1 MNRPRRNDRKHW
13 PNNLIARTKG
23 GAPYYSWRHPTTG
36 KEYGLGRSFQDAASQ
51 AREANLS
58 LMAEATNKARLID
71 RIAGRDEHTISAW
84 LDIFAKTIEARP
96 SAKKGGGSR
105 AEGTRK
111 VDARMIKVMRDHFK
125 DALIE
130 KISTRDCHDLIMK
143 YRDAGHERA
152 AVNIR
157 SYLVDCFNEAE
168 AAGWIPRG
176 TNPANIIKTNPP
188 RTKRNRLTLAQ
199 FNTVLEHAE
208 GWARTAFLLALITG
222 QRVSDIAVMK
232 YSDVQGGFLFVQQ
245 IKYGNRIK
253 IPVSITADGH
263 SLATVIKQSRRIVGA
278 PTIVHQTESTGRSNP
293 GAALRKESI
302 SREFS
307 RLVRE
312 HLPAF
317 TEGTPPTFHE
327 IRALS
332 KQLHTENGI
341 DTLALLGHEDE
352 ATAKVYSDPRAGWVE
367 VKIPRSA

>member
-1 MNRPRRNDRKHW
+1 MNRPRRSDRKHW
-13 PNNLIARTKG
+13 PANLVARPRG
-23 GAPYYSWRHPTTG
+23 GAPYYSWRHPETG

-58 LMAEATNKARLID
+58 IMAETSNRARLID
-71 RIAGRDEHTISAW
+71 RIAGRDEHTIGAW
-84 LDIFAKTIEARP
+84 LDIFAKTLEARP
-96 SAKKGGGSR
+96 SAKRGGSSR
-105 AEGTRK
+105 AEGTKK

-130 KISTRDCHDLIMK
+130 KITTRDCHDLVMK

-176 TNPANIIKTNPP
+176 SNPANIIKANAP
-188 RTKRNRLTLAQ
+188 RTKRNRLTLEQ
-199 FNTVLEHAE
+199 FRTVLEHAE
-208 GWARTAFLLALITG
+208 GWARTAFLLALVTG
-222 QRVSDIAVMK
+222 QRVSDVAEMK
-232 YSDVQGGFLFVQQ
+232 YSDVRDGFLHVQQ
-245 IKYGNRIK
+245 VKYGNRIK
-253 IPVSITADGH
+253 IPTSITADGH
-263 SLATVIKQSRRIVGA
+263 SLAAIIKQSRRIVGA
-278 PTIVHQTESTGRSNP
+278 KNIVHQTESTGRSSP
-293 GAALRKESI
+293 GDALRKESI

-312 HLPAF
+312 HLPAV

-332 KQLHTENGI
+332 KQIHMGNGI